1 MRKRNVKNSFCV
13 WLAGIF
19 FIIIIVTVF
28 FELNPINFGEINF
41 NNNNGNLSGEKVST
55 NSGKYRIDVY
65 DDEIDFIDDNGNT
78 IMYLFSDDR
87 LSAVMEIL
95 VLDNKDDA
103 DVVKAFYELKIPSG
117 EVERVVQEDT
127 MVSVKY
133 NIEYFEEYKN
143 YTKDE
148 IQSRL
153 LEGRNFKQES

>member
-1 MRKRNVKNSFCV
+1 MRKRNVKNNFCV
-13 WLAGIF
+13 WLAVIF
-19 FIIIIVTVF
+19 FIIIIATVF
-28 FELNPINFGEINF
+28 FELNPIKFGEINF

-133 NIEYFEEYKN
+133 NSEYFEEYMN

-148 IQSRL
+148 IQSML
-153 LEGRNFKQES
+153 LESSNFKQES

>member
-1 MRKRNVKNSFCV
+1 M
-13 WLAGIF
+13 
-19 FIIIIVTVF
+19 
-28 FELNPINFGEINF
+28 
-41 NNNNGNLSGEKVST
+41 
-55 NSGKYRIDVY
+55 Y

-103 DVVKAFYELKIPSG
+103 DAVKAFYELKIPSG

-133 NIEYFEEYKN
+133 NIEYFEEYMN

-148 IQSRL
+148 IQSML
-153 LEGRNFKQES
+153 LDGSNFKQES